1 MEQSPLNSSAPQTD
15 FDVRN
20 WPRDF
25 DIRAEYAEQ
34 QELLDDATDRT
45 PNNDNSGDAP
55 HE

>member
-1 MEQSPLNSSAPQTD
+1 MNDSAPPTP
-15 FDVRN
+15 FDVQH

-34 QELLDDATDRT
+34 QELLDDATNRT
-45 PNNDNSGDAP
+45 PDNDNPGDAT